1 MTKKSARLSLIFSCF
16 GHTYAHLFA
25 PIFFVVALTL
35 ESEMGLSHGEIVSL
49 IVAGNVI
56 YGVAAPFAGW
66 LSDKWNATGMMSVYF
81 IGTGLAMILTG
92 FSTSPF
98 TLAIFLGLSGL
109 FGSIY
114 HPVGIAWLVRNAV
127 NRGTALG
134 INGVFGTIGP
144 SVAALSAGILT
155 QTISWRAAFIVPG
168 VVVALT
174 GVAFIIMLRRGEIME
189 IKKDVLPHVPAARAD
204 IIRTVLV
211 LAITML
217 CTGMIYQSTSP
228 ALPKMF
234 SIRLEDFFSGGI
246 MGVSVMVAMVYIVA
260 GGFQII
266 AGRLCDIYPLKL
278 VYIISFVAQIPI
290 MLFVASASGVS
301 LLIMAMVMVAANQ
314 SSLPA
319 ENSLVARY
327 APAQWRGLAF
337 GLKFILAFGVSSLAV
352 LMEASVFEYTGDFF
366 WLFIIL
372 ASISTVGFAAAFL
385 LPSEKPKPIMQP
397 AE

>member
-25 PIFFVVALTL
+25 PIFFVVALAL
-35 ESEMGLSHGEIVSL
+35 ESEMGLSHGEVVSL

-66 LSDKWNATGMMSVYF
+66 LSDKWNATGMMAVYF
-81 IGTGLAMILTG
+81 IGTGMAMVLTG
-92 FSTSPF
+92 FATSPF

-168 VVVALT
+168 VMVVLT
-174 GVAFIIMLRRGEIME
+174 GIAFIIMLKRGEIME
-189 IKKDVLPHVPAARAD
+189 IKKDMSPHAPAAKAD

-211 LAITML
+211 LTVTML
-217 CTGMIYQSTSP
+217 CTGLIYQSTSP

-260 GGFQII
+260 GGFQMI

-278 VYIISFVAQIPI
+278 VYIISFIAQIPI
-290 MLFVASASGVS
+290 MLFV
-301 LLIMAMVMVAANQ
+301 
-314 SSLPA
+314 
-319 ENSLVARY
+319 
-327 APAQWRGLAF
+327 
-337 GLKFILAFGVSSLAV
+337 
-352 LMEASVFEYTGDFF
+352 
-366 WLFIIL
+366 
-372 ASISTVGFAAAFL
+372 
-385 LPSEKPKPIMQP
+385 
-397 AE
+397 

>member
-1 MTKKSARLSLIFSCF
+1 MSKKSARLSLIFSCF

-35 ESEMGLSHGEIVSL
+35 EGEMGLSHGEAVSL
-49 IVAGNVI
+49 IVIGNVL
-56 YGVAAPFAGW
+56 YGVGAPFAGW
-66 LSDKWNATGMMSVYF
+66 ISDKWNTTGMMSVYF
-81 IGTGLAMILTG
+81 IGTGSAMILTG
-92 FSTSPF
+92 FATTPIM
-98 TLAIFLGLSGL
+98 LALFLGLTGL

-114 HPVGIAWLVRNAV
+114 HPVGIAWLVKNAV

-155 QTISWRAAFIVPG
+155 DTISWRAAFVVPG
-168 VVVALT
+168 AIILLT
-174 GVAFIIMLRRGEIME
+174 GIFFILMIRRGQITETKEDISPQAP
-189 IKKDVLPHVPAARAD
+189 VARSD
-204 IIRTVLV
+204 IIRTIMVLS
-211 LAITML
+211 ITML
-217 CTGMIYQSTSP
+217 CTGLIYQATSP
-228 ALPKMF
+228 AVPKIF
-234 SIRLEDFFSGGI
+234 SLRLNELFSGGI

-266 AGRLCDIYPLKL
+266 AGRICDIYPLKL
-278 VYIISFVAQIPI
+278 VYILTFIAQIPI
-290 MLFVASASGVS
+290 MLLAASAGGMG
-301 LLIMAMVMVAANQ
+301 LLVVVMFMVAANQ
-314 SSLPA
+314 ASLPA

-337 GLKFILAFGVSSLAV
+337 GMKFILAFGISGLAV
-352 LMEASVFEYTGDFF
+352 LMEGAIFDATGDFF

-372 ASISTVGFAAAFL
+372 ASIATVGFATAFL
-385 LPSEKPKPIMQP
+385 LPSEKPKAILQP